1 MANKEHSNLEGIR
14 KAVSLKGGINLGL
27 SAELKEAFPDITSSP
42 ASCTEPEEN
51 KNITKNILP
60 E

>member
-27 SAELKEAFPDITSSP
+27 SVELK
-42 ASCTEPEEN
+42 
-51 KNITKNILP
+51 
-60 E
+60 